1 MRDARVLA
9 RRCGFVQVWREI
21 RLGLA
26 LEVCLNSIRGRMA
39 VELYFSQKIYGLG
52 VQAKVVNHEGNF
64 IDFECKV
71 HPYLAGAAVFEG
83 VQ

>member
-1 MRDARVLA
+1 MDVGWFCASVAIDKARSCV
-9 RRCGFVQVWREI
+9 
-21 RLGLA
+21 
-26 LEVCLNSIRGRMA
+26 EVCLNSIPGRMA
-39 VELYFSQKIYGLG
+39 VELYFSQKICGLG